1 MSREK
6 LKKLGVDLPLLP
18 TTSVGSFPK
27 PDYLQQA
34 RNQFAKGKLSRDE
47 LTGLEKEA
55 TEFWMRTQ
63 DEIGI
68 DIVVDGEQYRG
79 DMVTYFAENMKGFE
93 IGGLVRSYGNRYY
106 RKPIVVDQVKW
117 ERPITV
123 DWWRF
128 AQSLTKKPV
137 KGMLTGA
144 YTVMDWSFNEYYVDR
159 KATCFALAHEIRK
172 EVEALI
178 EAGAKI
184 VQVDEPALSV
194 RSEELP
200 IAIEAM
206 QIVTEGLPAYFV
218 THACY
223 GAFEKIYPEML
234 NMPVDNFDLEMSNS
248 NLDLLDLFKRFPFS
262 KDISF
267 GVVDVHSHVI
277 EDAETVKAR
286 VKQGLE
292 VVSKEALWIDPD
304 CGLKTRSVEEAIAKL
319 KVVASAA
326 QSFRS

>member
-6 LKKLGVDLPLLP
+6 LKKLGIDLPLLP

-34 RNQFAKGKLSRDE
+34 RNQFAKGKISRDE
-47 LTGLEKEA
+47 LSNLEKEA

-63 DEIGI
+63 EELGI
-68 DIVVDGEQYRG
+68 DVLVDGEQYRG
-79 DMVTYFAENMKGFE
+79 DMVTYFAEHMKGFE

-106 RKPIVVDQVKW
+106 RKPIVVDSVKW
-117 ERPITV
+117 EKPITI

-128 AQSLTKKPV
+128 AQSLTNKPV
-137 KGMLTGA
+137 KGMLTGP
-144 YTVMDWSFNEYYVDR
+144 YTVMDWSFNEYYPDR

-172 EVEALI
+172 EVAALI

-184 VQVDEPALSV
+184 VQVDEPAISV
-194 RSEELP
+194 RVEELP

-223 GAFEKIYPEML
+223 GAFEKIYPQML
-234 NMPVDNFDLEMSNS
+234 DMPVDNFDLEMSNS
-248 NLDLLDLFKRFPFS
+248 NLDLLDLFKRSPFT
-262 KDISF
+262 KDLSF
-267 GVVDVHSHVI
+267 GVVDVHSHAI
-277 EDAETVKAR
+277 EDVETVKAR
-286 VKQGLE
+286 IKQGLE
-292 VVSKEALWIDPD
+292 VVPKEALWIDPD
-304 CGLKTRSVEEAIAKL
+304 CGLKTRLVEEAVAKL
-319 KVVASAA
+319 KVLIEAA
-326 QSFRS
+326 KTLR